1 MGFATLV
8 WAVALSIS
16 ICYCLYQSAVRYLAY
31 HTDLAYGIQHGCLP
45 PNRLL
50 NELPLGVDRLNE
62 IFSADADGR
71 LMALFLY
78 HFRRWGD
85 TLEQVFLGTKA
96 FGTIDPRNLEAILF
110 TQFNGRVKYSRG
122 RDGIFTQDGVA
133 WKHSRDLLK
142 PQFARSYYRDLDL
155 FKEHVDNLIAWIPQD
170 GSPIDL
176 QPLFFRFTLD
186 TTTALLFGQS
196 VYSLKSDASSDEKE
210 FAEAFNL
217 AQEYLMKRYRLL
229 DLYFLIGGR
238 KFVNACKKVHKFVD
252 GIVARGL
259 ADLANTK
266 QDQPDRYLFLDVVA
280 QDSQDQYAVRDQ
292 LLNILLAGRDT
303 TACLLSWTFR
313 LLVRHPA
320 VLTKLRDEIEAV
332 MDGKA
337 ELTREE
343 LKKMTYLSNILKE
356 TLRLYPPVPVNTRVA
371 RRTTTLPTGGGPD
384 GTSPVLVRR
393 GQSVAYLVYGLHRQ
407 KHLYGEDAED
417 FRPERWDEGDLPLY
431 RNKTDAHWGY
441 LPFNG
446 GPRVCLGRKSR
457 ASSSGWIGQGY
468 LH

>member
-1 MGFATLV
+1 M
-8 WAVALSIS
+8 
-16 ICYCLYQSAVRYLAY
+16 
-31 HTDLAYGIQHGCLP
+31 
-45 PNRLL
+45 
-50 NELPLGVDRLNE
+50 
-62 IFSADADGR
+62 
-71 LMALFLY
+71 
-78 HFRRWGD
+78 
-85 TLEQVFLGTKA
+85 
-96 FGTIDPRNLEAILF
+96 
-110 TQFNGRVKYSRG
+110 
-122 RDGIFTQDGVA
+122 
-133 WKHSRDLLK
+133 
-142 PQFARSYYRDLDL
+142 
-155 FKEHVDNLIAWIPQD
+155 DNLIAWIPQD

-303 TACLLSWTFR
+303 TACLLSWTLYVNSYNLMRSTNTENSR

-356 TLRLYPPVPVNTRVA
+356 SMSNL
-371 RRTTTLPTGGGPD
+371 
-384 GTSPVLVRR
+384 SPVVL
-393 GQSVAYLVYGLHRQ
+393 
-407 KHLYGEDAED
+407 KHQ
-417 FRPERWDEGDLPLY
+417 
-431 RNKTDAHWGY
+431 TD
-441 LPFNG
+441 
-446 GPRVCLGRKSR
+446 
-457 ASSSGWIGQGY
+457 SSSS
-468 LH
+468 